1 MTEYVTKK
9 AVRDTAMAIFRDPI
23 LVMAVNAAVDATL
36 GVQDICATASA
47 QEYWQEGYQAGKR
60 QVTAEHDRV
69 LRFLRGCT
77 GCRLCVHRNK
87 PPYEEPCCTCIGTL
101 QEKDC
106 WELCEEALEDG

>member
-36 GVQDICATASA
+36 GTETVWTGEAVPKT
-47 QEYWQEGYQAGKR
+47 
-60 QVTAEHDRV
+60 EHDRV

-87 PPYEEPCCTCIGTL
+87 PPYEEPCCACIGTL
-101 QEKDC
+101 QKEDH
-106 WELCEEALEDG
+106 WELCEEALEDC